1 MTSLS
6 DLGVSSVKN
15 TRKNWLIHV
24 ILMSGVIV
32 ILFPFL
38 WTIIASFKITKE
50 FFRFPPTFWP
60 DQWTLFQY
68 KAAWNFA
75 PIGRF
80 LVNSAVQSACITFGQ
95 LLTAS
100 MAAYAFAKLEFRGRE
115 VLFYI
120 VLATMMIPI
129 HVTMIPLF
137 VTMSKLG
144 WDNTYQGLIIP
155 FLANAFSIFLLRQFF
170 MTVPQDLEDAAIIDG
185 CSKARF
191 LFRILIP
198 VSRTG
203 LAAAGI
209 FTFVHHWN
217 TYMWPL
223 LITSSNRMRTVQ
235 IGLAMF
241 VEREAGTDFGR
252 LMAASVIVALPTIIA
267 FLMGQKEFIEGI
279 TMTGIKG

>member
-1 MTSLS
+1 M
-6 DLGVSSVKN
+6 
-15 TRKNWLIHV
+15 
-24 ILMSGVIV
+24 
-32 ILFPFL
+32 
-38 WTIIASFKITKE
+38 
-50 FFRFPPTFWP
+50 
-60 DQWTLFQY
+60 
-68 KAAWNFA
+68 
-75 PIGRF
+75 
-80 LVNSAVQSACITFGQ
+80 NSAVQSACITFGQ